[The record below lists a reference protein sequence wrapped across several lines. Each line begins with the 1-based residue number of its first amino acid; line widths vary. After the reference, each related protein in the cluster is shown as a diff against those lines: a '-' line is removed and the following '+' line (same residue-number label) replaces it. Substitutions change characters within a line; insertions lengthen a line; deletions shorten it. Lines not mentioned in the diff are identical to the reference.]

1 MVGKM
6 PKQALKKGQMTGPAL
21 YGKIPAHGDF
31 VSRGL
36 ERSQSSEIDSWL
48 AEWMKLAKTEWA
60 ETFDDNYR
68 SAQPWLF
75 SGQNLT
81 AILMPSFDR
90 VERLFPIFAC
100 VGSGATIQDVYDAAF
115 SAIAE
120 NKTADDLFD
129 MLKSLERDA
138 EADDGEGWFLPAPE
152 EVAMPHPFFGDE
164 TDWVRGAVQ

>member
-6 PKQALKKGQMTGPAL
+6 PKKTLNKSQMSGPAL

-48 AEWMKLAKTEWA
+48 TGWMKLAKTEWTEA
-60 ETFDDNYR
+60 FDDNYR
-68 SAQPWLF
+68 NAQPWLF
-75 SGQNLT
+75 SGENLT

-100 VGSGATIQDVYDAAF
+100 VSGGATVQDVYDATF

-120 NKTADDLFD
+120 NQTADKLFET
-129 MLKSLERDA
+129 LKVLDCAADA
-138 EADDGEGWFLPAPE
+138 TDGEGWFLPAPE
-152 EVAMPHPFFGDE
+152 EVAMPHPFLGDE

>member
-6 PKQALKKGQMTGPAL
+6 PKQALNKSIMRGPAL
-21 YGKIPAHGDF
+21 YGKIPSHGDF

-36 ERSQSSEIDSWL
+36 ERLQSSEIDSWL
-48 AEWMKLAKTEWA
+48 SQWMQMARTEWVDA
-60 ETFDDNYR
+60 FDDNYR

-81 AILMPSFDR
+81 AILMPSFDK

-100 VGSGATIQDVYDAAF
+100 VGNGAVIQEVYDATF

-120 NKTADDLFD
+120 NETADALFD
-129 MLKSLERDA
+129 SLKALKRDSDA
-138 EADDGEGWFLPAPE
+138 TEGKGWFLPAPE
-152 EVAMPHPFFGDE
+152 EIAMPHPFFGDE
-164 TDWVRGAVQ
+164 TDWVRGAFQ